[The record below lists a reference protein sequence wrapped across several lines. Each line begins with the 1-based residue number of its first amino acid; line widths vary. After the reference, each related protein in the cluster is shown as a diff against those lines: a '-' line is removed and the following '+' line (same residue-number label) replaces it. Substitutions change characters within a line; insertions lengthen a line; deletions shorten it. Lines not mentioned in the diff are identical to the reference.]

1 MIDCRFLYEQ
11 VYATA
16 CQQRAIIEM
25 YKNATRTQVKGI
37 INEYSLTALD
47 LPRAFG
53 SGYTGV
59 SRAFYMLNEWP
70 VDSGPGLND
79 VQLNNLRQSVAALFS
94 AWMSVKN
101 YIQAGYYSK
110 TCKNKL
116 WFISVNRTTG
126 TGVLNGILRMGN
138 SIPPG
143 LSDMISN
150 IGQYKEV

>member
-11 VYATA
+11 IYATA

-25 YKNATRTQVKGI
+25 YKNATRTQVSGI
-37 INEYSLTALD
+37 ITEYSITALD
-47 LPRAFG
+47 LPRDFG
-53 SGYTGV
+53 VGYTGV
-59 SRAFYMLNEWP
+59 SRSFYMLSDWP
-70 VDSGPGLND
+70 LDSGPGLND
-79 VQLNNLRQSVAALFS
+79 VQLNNLRQSVAVLFS

-116 WFISVNRTTG
+116 WFSGVNRTVG
-126 TGVLNGILRMGN
+126 TPVLNGILRMGY

-143 LSDMISN
+143 LSDMIST